1 MKRYFAFVLTL
12 FLAACAAPADATS
25 SLPPAAVEQA
35 VPSATAG
42 PAAVAPTATEAA
54 QPLQPAPQ
62 ATSRGDKLV
71 ASDPVS
77 VQVGAGTPVL
87 LEFFRFT

>member
-12 FLAACAAPADATS
+12 FLAACAAPSDATP
-25 SLPPAAVEQA
+25 SLSPAAVEQA

-42 PAAVAPTATEAA
+42 TVAPTATDAA
-54 QPLQPAPQ
+54 QPLQPALQ

-71 ASDPVS
+71 VSDPVS
-77 VQVGAGTPVL
+77 VQVGAGTPAL